1 MGNKPVSTRTTE
13 SIPKAVVH
21 PTVNT
26 APTYSQSVRPSWDN
40 QPASQLP
47 ELNYRSNVNPK
58 HKFDNFVEGKSNQL
72 ARAAARQVADNPGGA
87 YNPLFYMVELGWVK
101 RTCCML

>member
-1 MGNKPVSTRTTE
+1 MTHPAVNST
-13 SIPKAVVH
+13 
-21 PTVNT
+21 PTN
-26 APTYSQSVRPSWDN
+26 SQPVRPSWDN
-40 QPASQLP
+40 QPQSQLP

-87 YNPLFYMVELGWVK
+87 YNPLFLYGERVWVK
-101 RTCCML
+101 NASIACGGQQYYGT